1 MQPAA
6 FPFLPSFLLLNF
18 FCLYVF
24 FTSPL
29 SLSFLCPSSFPHRE
43 NLGDNR
49 HPTSSPYFPISSHS
63 YSERVRR
70 KFRRNFTS
78 DDTLFILQPS
88 RSRSRSS
95 FSLSMPTFRT
105 STANGYYHSH
115 NKFIV
120 QRVIIMPSFEQYQTT
135 DIMTKSFLMVEI
147 EGRDSR
153 ETATSAKQGHKMRE
167 RKEDIKFIPLAA
179 GIR

>member
-1 MQPAA
+1 M
-6 FPFLPSFLLLNF
+6 FL
-18 FCLYVF
+18 

-49 HPTSSPYFPISSHS
+49 HPTSSPYFSHIESLIFGESQKKIPTKFHTGRYFISSP
-63 YSERVRR
+63 
-70 KFRRNFTS
+70 
-78 DDTLFILQPS
+78 TLSISF
-88 RSRSRSS
+88 SRSS
-95 FSLSMPTFRT
+95 FSLSMPKFRT

-115 NKFIV
+115 SKFIV
-120 QRVIIMPSFEQYQTT
+120 QRVIIMPSFVQYQTT
-135 DIMTKSFLMVEI
+135 DIMTKSFLMVEM

-153 ETATSAKQGHKMRE
+153 ETATSAKQRHKMRE
-167 RKEDIKFIPLAA
+167 RKEDTKFIPLSA